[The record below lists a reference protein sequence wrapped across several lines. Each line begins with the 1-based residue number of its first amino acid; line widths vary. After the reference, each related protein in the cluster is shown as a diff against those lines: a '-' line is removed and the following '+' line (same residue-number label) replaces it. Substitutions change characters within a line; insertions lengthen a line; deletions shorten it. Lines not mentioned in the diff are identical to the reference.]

1 MATLQP
7 RQALYYTSA
16 LATFLYTTVSV
27 AIDFGKIQNAREE
40 RNRRSRLH
48 TIIPISLIVLSY
60 TIEAITTAW
69 QDRSSFVHSEAQ
81 IVHAIAL
88 AVTWSVV
95 GARQRKTRATT
106 TKELWGVAL
115 LTTVSEVGLFVLSV
129 PGRGFGSLG
138 PMVLLGGWVVRL
150 LVLVFLIVY
159 MVYGRYA
166 RKSTDIDADE
176 TEPFLPRYDGDRT
189 PGEITAYGT
198 ETTLHDHPAIE
209 EDGDSD
215 SGDDSDDE
223 FMKKQHSKRLRE
235 TGSWWSYFKDFR
247 IFLPFLIPR
256 NDRKVQLCFCA
267 SIFCLIGTRALHVL
281 IPRQLGIAVDQVLA
295 KESPYKAL
303 SIWVVLDL
311 LSSRS
316 GLGLIQELV
325 KIPIKQ
331 FSYRQITNA
340 AFSHVM
346 TLSMEFHA
354 TRDSAEVMKA
364 VDQSESLTNLLETGV
379 LDIAPTLVD
388 LVVSYAMLY
397 WKFNGYCS
405 LAMVVA
411 SVSYLSLEVYTS
423 NWNIENRRR
432 LTKAQRAES
441 QVMHRAIQGSQ
452 TVAYFN
458 RFFFEKCRFSQSVDA
473 QLAANKR
480 WSRCDAYIEAILAF
494 LIPTA
499 FFSLCCLVLY
509 DVSHGRASAGDFVFF
524 TQYWETLMWPV
535 IFLSDNYR
543 WLMGDLVDAERLLDL
558 LQTQPTITDKEDA
571 RDLDCV
577 RGHVAF
583 KHVDFAY
590 DPRKQTIEDLDFSA
604 EPGQTIALVG
614 MTGAGKSSILKLL
627 LRFYDVSS
635 GRVEIDGQDVRD
647 VTLSSIREAIGVVP
661 QGPILFNASIME
673 NIRYAR
679 PSAADEEIFTAC
691 QAAAIHEKILT
702 FPETYQTNV
711 GEQGVKLS
719 GGEIQRLAIARI
731 FLKDP
736 AILVLDEATS
746 AVDTNT
752 ENEIQD
758 ALDRVRRERTTFV
771 IAHRLST
778 IAAADRILV
787 MHEGRIVESGTH
799 EELLEVQGRYYM
811 LWENQVRK

>member
-189 PGEITAYGT
+189 PGETTAYGT

-473 QLAANKR
+473 QLAANKC

-558 LQTQPTITDKEDA
+558 LQTQPTVTDKERA

-583 KHVDFAY
+583 KHVGFSY
-590 DPRKQTIEDLDFSA
+590 DPRKQTIQDLDFSA

-614 MTGAGKSSILKLL
+614 VTGAGKSSILKLL

>member
-7 RQALYYTSA
+7 RQALYYASA

-27 AIDFGKIQNAREE
+27 AIGFGKVQNAREE
-40 RNRRSRLH
+40 RKHLSRSY
-48 TIIPISLIVLSY
+48 TIPISFIALSY
-60 TIEAITTAW
+60 TIEAITIAW
-69 QDRSSFVHSEAQ
+69 QDHSFVYSEAQ
-81 IVHAIAL
+81 IVHATVL
-88 AVTWSVV
+88 AVTWFVV
-95 GARQRKTRATT
+95 GVRQRKHATATR
-106 TKELWGVAL
+106 ELWGVSL
-115 LTTVSEVGLFVLSV
+115 LTTISEVGLFVLSL
-129 PGRGFGSLG
+129 PGSGFGSLG
-138 PMVLLGGWVVRL
+138 TTVLLVGWVVRL
-150 LVLVFLIVY
+150 LLLLFAIVY
-159 MVYGRYA
+159 MVYEQYTSKRA
-166 RKSTDIDADE
+166 DVDADE
-176 TEPFLPRYDGDRT
+176 TEPFLPRYDEERT
-189 PGEITAYGT
+189 QGEITAYGT
-198 ETTLHDHPAIE
+198 EALFDHPSPATE
-209 EDGDSD
+209 EDDGSD

-223 FMKKQHSKRLRE
+223 LIKMQRSKRLRE
-235 TGSWWSYFKDFR
+235 AGSWWFYLGDFR
-247 IFLPFLIPR
+247 VFLPFLIPR

-267 SIFCLIGTRALHVL
+267 SLLCLAGTRALHVL
-281 IPRQLGIAVDQVLA
+281 IPRQLGIAVDHVLA

-303 SIWVVLDL
+303 GIWVVLDL
-311 LSSRS
+311 LTSRS

-364 VDQSESLTNLLETGV
+364 VDQGESLTNLLETGV

-388 LVVSYAMLY
+388 LVISYAMLY
-397 WKFNGYCS
+397 WKFNVYCS

-441 QVMHRAIQGSQ
+441 QVMHRAIQGWQ
-452 TVAYFN
+452 TVAFFN

-509 DVSHGRASAGDFVFF
+509 DVSHGSASAGDFVFF
-524 TQYWETLMWPV
+524 TQYWETLIWPV

-558 LQTQPTITDKEDA
+558 LQTQPTITDKEGA

-583 KHVDFAY
+583 KHVDFSY
-590 DPRKQTIEDLDFSA
+590 DPRKQTIQDLDFSA

-614 MTGAGKSSILKLL
+614 MTGAGKSSVLKLL
-627 LRFYDVSS
+627 LRFYDVCS
-635 GRVEIDGQDVRD
+635 GSVEIDGQDVRD
-647 VTLSSIREAIGVVP
+647 VTLSSIRETIGVVP
-661 QGPILFNASIME
+661 QDPILFNASIME

-679 PSAADEEIFTAC
+679 PSATDEEIFAAC
-691 QAAAIHEKILT
+691 QAAAIHDKILT

-719 GGEIQRLAIARI
+719 GGETQRLAIARI

-746 AVDTNT
+746 AIDTNT

-787 MHEGRIVESGTH
+787 VHEGRIVESGTH
-799 EELLEVQGRYYM
+799 EELLDAQGRYHM